1 MTLGLHVKVIQMWF
15 SKFCY
20 DSHIWHL
27 NSSVCYDS
35 HIWHLNSSV
44 CYDSHIWHLN
54 SSVALLVGF
63 HDKRMVVLP
72 FYLASCFVVLPQ
84 HVNDP
89 LDLDTIQ
96 YTGILCI

>member
-1 MTLGLHVKVIQMWF
+1 MLF
-15 SKFCY
+15 SKF
-20 DSHIWHL
+20 
-27 NSSVCYDS
+27 
-35 HIWHLNSSV
+35 

-63 HDKRMVVLP
+63 HEKSMVVLP

-96 YTGILCI
+96 HTGISYFCVYSLMEMLQFSHTYL